1 MRTGRDKSRIT
12 LRSATFMS
20 RLIGPLP
27 RVGALKGCWKVLP
40 PPCLPQ
46 MRQKTVEFRGGER
59 LPPKFLPL
67 AF

>member
-1 MRTGRDKSRIT
+1 MPVSGMGEFHS
-12 LRSATFMS
+12 
-20 RLIGPLP
+20 LP
-27 RVGALKGCWKVLP
+27 QTINSHLHLTGALKGCWKVLP

-67 AF
+67 AFGGI